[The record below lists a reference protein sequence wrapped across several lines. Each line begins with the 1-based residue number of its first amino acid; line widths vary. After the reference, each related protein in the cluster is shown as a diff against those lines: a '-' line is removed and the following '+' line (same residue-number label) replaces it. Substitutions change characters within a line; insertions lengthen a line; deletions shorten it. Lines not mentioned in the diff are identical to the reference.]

1 MSEIRQKDLILFKRS
16 NGSQQIATVTRQK
29 KENYVHV
36 KWVETKNGMKHYR
49 LKFIR
54 FNEIVHVFS
63 KPKISLMR
71 KFLSLMMKFK
81 PFLSKALVL
90 YIICFLLS
98 VSFCFELQNE
108 YKRVLNFIIC
118 SFDFI

>member
-1 MSEIRQKDLILFKRS
+1 MSELRQKDLILFKRS

-81 PFLSKALVL
+81 PFLSRTLVL
-90 YIICFLLS
+90 YIIFFLLS

-108 YKRVLNFIIC
+108 YKRVIKFYNLFI
-118 SFDFI
+118 

>member
-1 MSEIRQKDLILFKRS
+1 MSELRQKDLILFKRS

-81 PFLSKALVL
+81 PFLSKTLVL
-90 YIICFLLS
+90 YIIFFLLS

-108 YKRVLNFIIC
+108 YKRVIKFYNLFI
-118 SFDFI
+118 